1 MIDLPCTLAV
11 VDDHLLFRSTV
22 SRYLRSL
29 GFDVAIEAENGM
41 QLLRILETCGRIPDV
56 CLLDIEMPLMDGIA
70 TCYVLHERF
79 PQVKVIALTLSQDAG
94 KRRRILQ
101 AGASRV
107 VFKGADAAE
116 LKAALYDVV
125 VAKHATV

>member
-1 MIDLPCTLAV
+1 MIDLRYTLAV

-22 SRYLRSL
+22 SRYLRTL

-41 QLLRILETCGRIPDV
+41 QLLRILDTCGRIPDA
-56 CLLDIEMPLMDGIA
+56 CLLDIEMPLMDGVA
-70 TCYVLHERF
+70 TCCVLQERY

-94 KRRRILQ
+94 KRERIMQ

-107 VFKGADAAE
+107 VFKGIDAGQ
-116 LKAALYDVV
+116 LKQILYDKVL
-125 VAKHATV
+125 AKHAAI